1 VLKMMAVSFSETL
14 VPIFQT
20 SQRLIAGAWNLQ
32 LAYSSTDAWRVVVV
46 SFRIRD
52 WKTLKYFV

>member
-1 VLKMMAVSFSETL
+1 MMAVSFSETL